1 MSKNRHTD
9 SKRFMKG
16 RSTGVYRGAMKH
28 GAAVERFKDA
38 LHTEQPRTPVV
49 RHDDC
54 PSVGTDG
61 ATLAQV
67 SAKGAT
73 DFTGRN

>member
-1 MSKNRHTD
+1 VSNRHGNGKFAPGKSLGT
-9 SKRFMKG
+9 
-16 RSTGVYRGAMKH
+16 YRGQTRHDASTE
-28 GAAVERFKDA
+28 AFKTK

-54 PSVGTDG
+54 PSVGTDD